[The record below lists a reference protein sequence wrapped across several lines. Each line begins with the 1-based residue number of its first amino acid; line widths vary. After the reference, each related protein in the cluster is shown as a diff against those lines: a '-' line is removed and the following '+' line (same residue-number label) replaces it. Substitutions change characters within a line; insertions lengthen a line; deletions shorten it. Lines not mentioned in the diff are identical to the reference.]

1 MSNEV
6 KETKA
11 VRQKIDYA
19 KVKEVMLQNVRK
31 TKTKTFTRYTKELV
45 KQYTQNPYNNIDT
58 LREISAFLARNS
70 MIYKKI
76 LSYFSQMP
84 LFYYNIVYKSD
95 FTKGIDYQKFIKSYN
110 DVSLKLQQINMQR
123 EFSKVIATAL
133 RDGVFYGYIYDG
145 DGDGF
150 FIHALEPKYCKIS
163 AITGDGEYV
172 IYMDANYFNQGNNKE
187 YVQGTDNG
195 TDSVW
200 DKVFIDG
207 YNEYNSKGNDY
218 RWFELPAE
226 KTICLLADEDADM
239 ALPYFL
245 PVFTSLLDLLDL
257 EQILASKTELENYIL
272 LLSKIPLIPN
282 TDEVDDFAVSF
293 ELVQMIQEMIDEAV
307 PALVGTAYTPCD
319 LEVVNF
325 NNKNQA
331 EDTNKLAEA
340 MNNLFSNLGVSELV
354 VSGGASTNSVGL
366 MQSIRNDE
374 SLSLKYVDRLSAW
387 MNTYIKLNYSQDF
400 IFKFHR
406 ITYFSQNDFV
416 SGMKDAATLGLP
428 VAMDYATA
436 LGSTPYEVMAST
448 YMENALEIK
457 TKLWQPL
464 QTSYVQSGTAGAP
477 EKNAEDLS
485 DEGLATRDGNKNDK
499 TKAVKG

>member
-1 MSNEV
+1 
-6 KETKA
+6 
-11 VRQKIDYA
+11 
-19 KVKEVMLQNVRK
+19 
-31 TKTKTFTRYTKELV
+31 
-45 KQYTQNPYNNIDT
+45 
-58 LREISAFLARNS
+58 
-70 MIYKKI
+70 
-76 LSYFSQMP
+76 
-84 LFYYNIVYKSD
+84 
-95 FTKGIDYQKFIKSYN
+95 
-110 DVSLKLQQINMQR
+110 
-123 EFSKVIATAL
+123 
-133 RDGVFYGYIYDG
+133 
-145 DGDGF
+145 
-150 FIHALEPKYCKIS
+150 
-163 AITGDGEYV
+163 
-172 IYMDANYFNQGNNKE
+172 
-187 YVQGTDNG
+187 
-195 TDSVW
+195 
-200 DKVFIDG
+200 
-207 YNEYNSKGNDY
+207 
-218 RWFELPAE
+218 
-226 KTICLLADEDADM
+226 M

-416 SGMKDAATLGLP
+416 SVMKDAATLGLP

>member
-245 PVFTSLLDLLDL
+245 PVFTSL
-257 EQILASKTELENYIL
+257 
-272 LLSKIPLIPN
+272 
-282 TDEVDDFAVSF
+282 
-293 ELVQMIQEMIDEAV
+293 
-307 PALVGTAYTPCD
+307 
-319 LEVVNF
+319 
-325 NNKNQA
+325 
-331 EDTNKLAEA
+331 
-340 MNNLFSNLGVSELV
+340 
-354 VSGGASTNSVGL
+354 
-366 MQSIRNDE
+366 
-374 SLSLKYVDRLSAW
+374 
-387 MNTYIKLNYSQDF
+387 
-400 IFKFHR
+400 
-406 ITYFSQNDFV
+406 
-416 SGMKDAATLGLP
+416 
-428 VAMDYATA
+428 
-436 LGSTPYEVMAST
+436 
-448 YMENALEIK
+448 
-457 TKLWQPL
+457 
-464 QTSYVQSGTAGAP
+464 
-477 EKNAEDLS
+477 
-485 DEGLATRDGNKNDK
+485 
-499 TKAVKG
+499 